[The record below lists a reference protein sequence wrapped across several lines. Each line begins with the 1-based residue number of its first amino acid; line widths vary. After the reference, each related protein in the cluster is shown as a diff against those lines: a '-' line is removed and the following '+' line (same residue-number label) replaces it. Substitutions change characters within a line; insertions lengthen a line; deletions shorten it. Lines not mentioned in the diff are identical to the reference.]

1 MNIKQQ
7 TIEALSV
14 LLAITLSSL
23 QKITKDM
30 DERETSKIY
39 DVFTQNIMETL
50 AVDTSN
56 RGIYDYEH
64 SRIRSP
70 QEIIKVSK
78 WKY

>member
-1 MNIKQQ
+1 
-7 TIEALSV
+7 
-14 LLAITLSSL
+14 
-23 QKITKDM
+23 M